1 MAQTTLIKMGVVNKS
16 PVFRGSK
23 GERRGA
29 RARGNTHMPDTMT
42 GQGFRIT
49 AAQRRLK
56 ELTDMRLSSI
66 KNATQ
71 YK

>member
-1 MAQTTLIKMGVVNKS
+1 MAQTPLIKMGVVNKS

-42 GQGFRIT
+42 GQGFKDH
-49 AAQRRLK
+49 RRPASVK
-56 ELTDMRLSSI
+56 RT
-66 KNATQ
+66 
-71 YK
+71 Y